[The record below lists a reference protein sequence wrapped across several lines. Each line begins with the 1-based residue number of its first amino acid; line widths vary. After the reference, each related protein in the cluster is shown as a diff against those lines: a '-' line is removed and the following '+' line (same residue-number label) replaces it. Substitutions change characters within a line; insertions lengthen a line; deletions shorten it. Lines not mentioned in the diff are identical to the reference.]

1 MPRGRAAGTR
11 AKRCACQQDAPNLA
25 AGAAKTGGVR
35 VCRGSAGRTG
45 LGQDSSTSIER
56 GRGEFAPVASATV
69 RAIREAAAAAMWRA
83 CPDLWKVLREVL
95 WKLLPYVLRHDLRS
109 APFGW
114 RFVAGLGLP
123 DFDWQGPDL
132 PQRPAGGFV
141 ARTGAREVDQPAVTA
156 PQVLGPHE
164 SAQAAHEVHCQKAHS
179 QNPAVWQR
187 RRSHRA

>member
-1 MPRGRAAGTR
+1 MLRDRAAGKR
-11 AKRCACQQDAPNLA
+11 ARRCAYRQDAPNLA

-95 WKLLPYVLRHDLRS
+95 REVLWKVRPHVLRHDSQS
-109 APFGW
+109 ALFGW
-114 RFVAGLGLP
+114 RLAAGQGLTGY
-123 DFDWQGPDL
+123 DWQRPDPL
-132 PQRPAGGFV
+132 LLPAGGFV
-141 ARTGAREVDQPAVTA
+141 ARTGAREVDQPASVAA
-156 PQVLGPHE
+156 PH
-164 SAQAAHEVHCQKAHS
+164 
-179 QNPAVWQR
+179 
-187 RRSHRA
+187 